1 MTKNRYFWHISNILS
16 SCSYVKIVVTYDDN
30 RGTLLS
36 SLSLVVNLICLV
48 VRKVNYMSFSISID
62 EYAFFVGHY
71 INYYCHLFF
80 RFVNLIFVS
89 FRNTYSAHLIRA
101 FVRLVTL
108 LMRRFFFFA
117 YCPQCR

>member
-62 EYAFFVGHY
+62 EYVFFLD
-71 INYYCHLFF
+71 ITSIITATCSFASSILSLF
-80 RFVNLIFVS
+80 RFETLI
-89 FRNTYSAHLIRA
+89 
-101 FVRLVTL
+101 L
-108 LMRRFFFFA
+108 LT
-117 YCPQCR
+117 